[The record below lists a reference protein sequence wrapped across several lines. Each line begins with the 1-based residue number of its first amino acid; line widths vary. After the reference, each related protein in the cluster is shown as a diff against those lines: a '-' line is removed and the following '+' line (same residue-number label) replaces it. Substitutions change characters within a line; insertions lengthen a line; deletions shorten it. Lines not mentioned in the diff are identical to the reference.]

1 VETQKSGLFD
11 SKMKIVGLTGGIGSG
26 KSAVLSVFSS
36 LGVPCYQSDSS
47 AKKLMHQ
54 DSELINQIKALFG
67 DDLYEGEK
75 LNRGKLAEV
84 VFADKSKLESLNAI
98 VHPRV
103 KEDFQLFLSQQNAD
117 YVIKEAAILFET
129 GGAEDCDVTILVTAP
144 EDLRIERVMKREKS
158 KVELIKSRMRHQWSD
173 EKKIPMADYVIN
185 NIDWDKTLKK
195 VEEIH
200 QKLVRIK

>member
-26 KSAVLSVFSS
+26 KSSVLSVFSS

-47 AKKLMHQ
+47 AKKLMQQ
-54 DSELINQIKALFG
+54 DPELINQIKALFR

-158 KVELIKSRMRHQWSD
+158 KVEHIKSRMRHQWSD